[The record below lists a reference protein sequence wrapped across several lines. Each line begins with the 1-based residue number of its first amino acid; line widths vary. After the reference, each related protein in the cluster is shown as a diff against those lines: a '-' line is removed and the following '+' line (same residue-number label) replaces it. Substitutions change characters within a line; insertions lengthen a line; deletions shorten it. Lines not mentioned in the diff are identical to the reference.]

1 MGKIP
6 FLLNMGKCVTN
17 SWVTKVLN
25 HHLLTDDSLKSEMH
39 LIYYFKRKHIFENER
54 QSPVRKENEG
64 TLEPRSEYSYWVN
77 RCFRRTEDITGNSIC
92 SLFASP
98 TFPCKEN
105 VDLILRSSAWQSQ
118 TWQAS
123 GRLLRTLWNAVAKGF
138 SLWLFNNFE
147 KCICFVWNQ
156 ASSFGITTLQ
166 R

>member
-39 LIYYFKRKHIFENER
+39 LIYYFKKKHIFENKR

-98 TFPCKEN
+98 TRFHVKRM
-105 VDLILRSSAWQSQ
+105 LISSSEV
-118 TWQAS
+118 
-123 GRLLRTLWNAVAKGF
+123 LLDNHRHGKHQEDYWGL
-138 SLWLFNNFE
+138 SEMLWL
-147 KCICFVWNQ
+147 K
-156 ASSFGITTLQ
+156 ASACGYLTTLKSVSVLFGIKLPLLE
-166 R
+166 